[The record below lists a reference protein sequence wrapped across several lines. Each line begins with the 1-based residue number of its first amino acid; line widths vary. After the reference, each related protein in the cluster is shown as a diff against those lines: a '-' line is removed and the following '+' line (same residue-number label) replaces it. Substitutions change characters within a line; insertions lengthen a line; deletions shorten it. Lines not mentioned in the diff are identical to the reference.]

1 MLTKP
6 VPIGQ
11 FVADERR
18 AIRHQGKGGC
28 DGAIYGHTYP
38 LVPKMHG
45 DLARHLQSF
54 WCDRYGLEG
63 RFPRSLQSNSRFGSD
78 G

>member
-1 MLTKP
+1 
-6 VPIGQ
+6 
-11 FVADERR
+11 
-18 AIRHQGKGGC
+18 
-28 DGAIYGHTYP
+28 
-38 LVPKMHG
+38 VPKMHG